1 MADKTDQSVDY
12 DTELQY
18 EKNYRT
24 HQTECGVRTQ
34 LLTVGWIH
42 VKLL

>member
-1 MADKTDQSVDY
+1 MTDKTDKRIDY

-18 EKNYRT
+18 KKNYRT

-34 LLTVGWIH
+34 LLTVGWKN
-42 VKLL
+42 VKFL